1 MTIELFNVKTSH
13 TYNPVLILDVVKSY
27 HFFCYQGKPE
37 SGKKINTGL
46 FQQSMPRIIIKQF
59 STQNIKIR
67 SG

>member
-1 MTIELFNVKTSH
+1 MTIELFNAKTSH
-13 TYNPVLILDVVKSY
+13 THNPVLILDVVKSY
-27 HFFCYQGKPE
+27 CQGKPE

-46 FQQSMPRIIIKQF
+46 LQQSMPHIIIKQF